1 MKGKAM
7 SYYVTFRSLNATVR
21 SLQAVGQIS
30 KVCADAV
37 VEIGQQ
43 MRIGKSWESI
53 KPEIQEVMDPISQEF
68 VGEYLIGQIEDD
80 AATSDNRAKFE
91 VI

>member
-1 MKGKAM
+1 M

-21 SLQAVGQIS
+21 SLQACGQIS
-30 KVCADAV
+30 EECADEV

-53 KPEIQEVMDPISQEF
+53 KDEICIVKDPISQDF

-91 VI
+91 VL

>member
-1 MKGKAM
+1 M

-21 SLQAVGQIS
+21 SLQACGQIS
-30 KVCADAV
+30 KACADKV

-43 MRIGKSWESI
+43 LRIDKSWESI
-53 KPEIQEVMDPISQEF
+53 KDEICIVKDPESQEF

-80 AATSDNRAKFE
+80 AAISDNRGKFKTL
-91 VI
+91 